1 MSDIFSLL
9 FKADGYNATRLPLRE
24 TRPGRPQVPS
34 RLPDEHVNRKDNT
47 LNIEHLMSEKRS
59 GLDFGVVNPRR
70 TDSDKLTTN
79 RLVKDQRIFSNGNSY
94 VGTWLNGRMH
104 GEGHYIWSDG
114 SEYFGEFHE
123 GYMWGNG
130 KKTWPTGRTYDG
142 EWRKDQMWGEGK
154 MTWPSGEEYIGSL
167 KKGVFHGKGTRTWP
181 NGDRYAGS
189 FKHEMQDGEGTF
201 ESAEE
206 GWVYSGQWLQNRM
219 NGRGK
224 VKWPNGIEYDGEW
237 KDGIRE
243 GKGKLTWA
251 DGSSYKGE
259 FQHNCIEGKGK
270 KTLPDGS
277 WFEGQFHDSELEGRG
292 TFHWPDGTEFEGL
305 WHNSEIVGPG
315 CHRFPNGTMITGVFE
330 NHGATGEGTK
340 KWANGSMYTGTLL
353 NNSIHKYG
361 VFQWPDGRRYIGQF
375 QDEMMHGEGML
386 CWSDDFGVCRY
397 KGTFEH
403 NVFQGHGVLEW
414 SVKARYVGEFFNG
427 LYHGEGTFEWPDKA
441 NVYRGQWQ
449 FGEMSGRGTLTTS
462 CGSVCSGE
470 FHAGNMEGRGTI
482 TFITNDQYTGE
493 FKDSMFNG
501 LGCYTWSSGVT
512 LTGVFENN
520 VCSKVGKKTYTNGLI
535 YVGELFEDQEHGRG
549 VLTDASGTR
558 IVGVWNNGRLEE
570 ELVEMIVSATE
581 AKAQLL
587 KYLGCF
593 TGSGNAADVRTLIS
607 DLEQLSTELPSSL
620 AGDWTLIGDT
630 ASSRPPLLMRSF
642 QEGERVLRSVS
653 MSISEDMMVRI
664 ELLIGAFGRSE
675 TLPFEAQLQID
686 RDNKRKVSLA
696 DGAMT
701 ITYLD
706 DDFLILR
713 DDSDPFVFLEGR
725 LRDFYVK
732 REVYL
737 RSTPN
742 GSKPRFWRSYLDWRE
757 TLPQVP
763 LWLLSGLQAYGVA
776 LLSSSSPSPSYGK
789 FTYVPKASRISI
801 CFEPEM
807 TKPLVLCQLDS
818 LNDPSLIWALLQ
830 YVLWEYRP
838 AQTDPSVEMRASM
851 YTNMLYSAFFWPASF
866 VAACAV
872 LRVIKRKRAGRQ
884 LHVVELACG
893 TALPSLAA
901 LASGTRV
908 TSTDIS
914 LLSLRLAEQSAH
926 QQGEME
932 EDFSTRVFDIIN
944 EPPQNLL
951 DLNPDVVVASDL
963 LYNEPV
969 AKALGHQLGVAAA
982 NGATVITTDAGRLDG
997 QGQKI
1002 FLESFWAS
1010 SGAAAETGFAQFQKE
1025 VIPDRI
1031 LDLGVN
1037 AMKYGK
1043 AIAIFANG
1051 DKYVGCLQSAQKEGD
1066 GMYVYAD
1073 ASAYKGV
1080 WSADSLDGESHPQG
1094 SEAQSSV
1101 TSRIHDLNARNAEAV
1116 AAMKTKLP
1124 GERKQV
1130 PPVAKIQD

>member
-1 MSDIFSLL
+1 MATV
-9 FKADGYNATRLPLRE
+9 ADGYNATRLPLRE

-340 KWANGSMYTGTLL
+340 KWANGSMYTGTEF
-353 NNSIHKYG
+353 SSG
-361 VFQWPDGRRYIGQF
+361 QMEDGTLASSRPLMKVTSMSSTMCPE
-375 QDEMMHGEGML
+375 DEMMHGEGML
-386 CWSDDFGVCRY
+386 CWSDDFGVC
-397 KGTFEH
+397 GSLSL
-403 NVFQGHGVLEW
+403 LE
-414 SVKARYVGEFFNG
+414 SRTCNLE
-427 LYHGEGTFEWPDKA
+427 
-441 NVYRGQWQ
+441 
-449 FGEMSGRGTLTTS
+449 
-462 CGSVCSGE
+462 C
-470 FHAGNMEGRGTI
+470 
-482 TFITNDQYTGE
+482 
-493 FKDSMFNG
+493 
-501 LGCYTWSSGVT
+501 
-512 LTGVFENN
+512 
-520 VCSKVGKKTYTNGLI
+520 
-535 YVGELFEDQEHGRG
+535 
-549 VLTDASGTR
+549 TDLR
-558 IVGVWNNGRLEE
+558 VWNADLLDSLDRRSRDGKAKLR
-570 ELVEMIVSATE
+570 SSRSE

-1037 AMKYGK
+1037 AMKYG
-1043 AIAIFANG
+1043 G
-1051 DKYVGCLQSAQKEGD
+1051 QVDRSVGVFEF
-1066 GMYVYAD
+1066 
-1073 ASAYKGV
+1073 
-1080 WSADSLDGESHPQG
+1080 
-1094 SEAQSSV
+1094 EA
-1101 TSRIHDLNARNAEAV
+1101 E
-1116 AAMKTKLP
+1116 K
-1124 GERKQV
+1124 
-1130 PPVAKIQD
+1130 